1 MAGERNT
8 SLRAKLVRSD
18 PQELQDKTAAPREA
32 ALDAFGSLVSAV
44 PRTNSEVET
53 EVERLLGS
61 LSMEERI
68 HLMSGDGP
76 FIQGTRA
83 MSKRYNGV
91 PVIAGAIQRLGIPG
105 LRFTDGPRGVVMYH
119 STAFPSPM
127 ARGAS
132 FDPSL
137 ERRIGDAIGVEA
149 RTQGANLFA
158 GVCINLLRHPAWG
171 RAQETYGEDSFLL
184 GEMGVALI
192 EGTQRHVM
200 ACVKHFAVNSME
212 NSRLWL
218 DVRIDERDLTDVYL
232 PHFKKCVQAGV
243 AGVMTAYNSVNGSPC
258 GQHHQLITETLKR
271 DWGFDGFVISD
282 FTWGIRNAAAAANAG
297 MDVEMPFRWRF
308 RALPRLLRS
317 GKVSAERINDAARRV
332 LTKQVEFGSSGEPQ
346 RYLPEV
352 VAGAEHRA
360 LARQAAVESM
370 VLLRNEPS
378 QRPWQEQPSSEG
390 EQISTLAGTE
400 PLIPLDPS
408 RLTSVAV
415 IGWLASEQN
424 IGDLGSSQVHPPSV
438 VTLLHGLT
446 AAGSEHDIDVRYHD
460 GVDQS
465 GAAALASDC
474 DVVILVAGSSYRD
487 EGEWIIRAGGDRSTL
502 RLCQHDEHLIETVAA
517 ANPATVVVLMGG
529 SAFVTDTWHSKVPA
543 LVMAWYPGMEGGH
556 AVADLIFGVSAPS
569 GRLPCTWPASKNTL
583 PPFQRFARS
592 IEYGPLHGYRFM
604 EATNQTPAF
613 PFGFGLGFHPMAWS
627 DPELESV
634 TEHPDGGFTVQLGLA
649 VTNSATRSGSEVVQA
664 YIPRSL
670 GSYGSPLLTLVGFTK
685 VEVEPGSSAKV
696 SVTIQ
701 VDELPEIVF
710 LGESADASSHL
721 PISIHTD

>member
-1 MAGERNT
+1 
-8 SLRAKLVRSD
+8 
-18 PQELQDKTAAPREA
+18 
-32 ALDAFGSLVSAV
+32 
-44 PRTNSEVET
+44 
-53 EVERLLGS
+53 
-61 LSMEERI
+61 
-68 HLMSGDGP
+68 
-76 FIQGTRA
+76 
-83 MSKRYNGV
+83 
-91 PVIAGAIQRLGIPG
+91 
-105 LRFTDGPRGVVMYH
+105 
-119 STAFPSPM
+119 M

-132 FDPSL
+132 FDPTL

-184 GEMGVALI
+184 GEMGVALV

-218 DVRIDERDLTDVYL
+218 DVRIDERDLADLYL

-243 AGVMTAYNSVNGSPC
+243 AGVMTAYNSVNSSPC
-258 GQHHQLITETLKR
+258 GQHNQLITETLKR

-282 FTWGIRNAAAAANAG
+282 FTWGIRNAASAANAG

-332 LTKQVEFGSSGEPQ
+332 LTKQVEFGTSGEPQ

-370 VLLRNEPS
+370 VLLRNEHS
-378 QRPWQEQPSSEG
+378 QRPWMEQPSSEG
-390 EQISTLAGTE
+390 QEVSALAGPA
-400 PLIPLDPS
+400 PLLPLDPIRMNS
-408 RLTSVAV
+408 LAV

-446 AAGSEHDIDVRYHD
+446 TAGSDHGIDVRYHD

-465 GAAALASDC
+465 GAAALARDC
-474 DVVILVAGSSYRD
+474 DAVVLVAGSSYRD

-502 RLCQHDEHLIETVAA
+502 RLSQHDEHLIETVAA

-556 AVADLIFGVSAPS
+556 AVADLIFGVSSPS

-604 EATNQTPAF
+604 EASKQTPAF
-613 PFGFGLGFHPMAWS
+613 PFGYGLGFHPMTWS

-634 TEHPDGGFTVQLGLA
+634 VEHPEGGFTVQVA
-649 VTNSATRSGSEVVQA
+649 VTITNGATRSGSEVVQA
-664 YIPRSL
+664 YTPRSL
-670 GSYGSPLLTLVGFTK
+670 GSYGSPLRTLVGFTK
-685 VEVEPGSSAKV
+685 VEVDAGSSTKV
-696 SVTIQ
+696 SLTVQ
-701 VDELPEIVF
+701 LDELPEIIW
-710 LGESADASSHL
+710 LGANAGPSSHL
-721 PISIHTD
+721 PISTLSE

>member
-1 MAGERNT
+1 MTKKRNM
-8 SLRAKLVRSD
+8 SVRARLLGST
-18 PQELQDKTAAPREA
+18 PQAKQDKTRSPKDAAAAAFSSFRTATPR
-32 ALDAFGSLVSAV
+32 S
-44 PRTNSEVET
+44 NSEVEA
-53 EVERLLGS
+53 EVDRLLRS
-61 LSMEERI
+61 LSMQERML
-68 HLMSGDGP
+68 LMSGDGP
-76 FIQGTRA
+76 FIRGTRD

-91 PVIAGAIQRLGIPG
+91 PVVAGAVKRLGIPG

-132 FDPSL
+132 FDPTL

-171 RAQETYGEDSFLL
+171 RAQETYGEDSYLL

-218 DVRIDERDLTDVYL
+218 DVHIDERDLTDLYL
-232 PHFKKCVQAGV
+232 PHFKRCVEAGV

-258 GQHHQLITETLKR
+258 GQHQKLITQTLKQ

-282 FTWGIRNAAAAANAG
+282 FTWGIRNPAAAANAG

-317 GKVSAERINDAARRV
+317 GRVSAERINDAAKRV
-332 LTKQVEFGSSGEPQ
+332 LQKQLEFAAVGEPE

-352 VAGAEHRA
+352 VAGSEHRE
-360 LARQAAVESM
+360 LARHAAVQSM
-370 VLLRNEPS
+370 VLLRNEPT
-378 QRPWQEQPSSEG
+378 QAPWQARPSSSGQEIAR
-390 EQISTLAGTE
+390 ESAPE
-400 PLIPLDPS
+400 PLLPLNPG
-408 RLTSVAV
+408 RLNSLAV

-438 VTLLHGLT
+438 VTLLQGLT
-446 AAGSEHDIDVRYHD
+446 SAGSEHGLDVRYHD

-465 GAAALASDC
+465 GAVALARDC
-474 DVVILVAGSSYRD
+474 DAVVLVAGSSYRD
-487 EGEWIIRAGGDRSTL
+487 EGEWIIRAGGDRTTL
-502 RLCQHDEHLIETVAA
+502 RLIQHDEQLIEAVAS
-517 ANPATVVVLMGG
+517 ANRATAVVLMGG
-529 SAFVTDTWHSKVPA
+529 SAFVTDTWHDHVPA
-543 LVMAWYPGMEGGH
+543 LLMAWYPGMEGGH
-556 AVADLIFGVSAPS
+556 AVADLLFGVSSPT

-583 PPFQRFARS
+583 PPFRRFARS

-604 EATNQTPAF
+604 EASNQVPAF
-613 PFGFGLGFHPMAWS
+613 PFGYGLGFHPLSWS
-627 DPELESV
+627 DPVLESV
-634 TEHPDGGFTVQLGLA
+634 TEQTAGGFTVQLA
-649 VTNSATRSGSEVVQA
+649 VTVTNNATRPGGEVVQA
-664 YIPRSL
+664 YLAQSL
-670 GSYGSPLLTLVGFTK
+670 GSCEDPLLTLVGFTK
-685 VEVEPGSSAKV
+685 ALVEAESSTKV
-696 SVTIQ
+696 SVSVQ
-701 VDELPEIVF
+701 VDELPEIIY
-710 LGESADASSHL
+710 LGENSDPGSHL
-721 PISIHTD
+721 AVKIRSD

>member
-1 MAGERNT
+1 MTNQPEIP
-8 SLRAKLVRSD
+8 LRAKLARSN
-18 PQELQDKTAAPREA
+18 PQALQDQIAAPRDA
-32 ALDAFGSLVSAV
+32 AQSAFGSLVSEV
-44 PRTNSEVET
+44 PRTST
-53 EVERLLGS
+53 EVEAEVNRLMNS
-61 LSMEERI
+61 LSMAERI

-76 FIQGTRA
+76 FIKGTRA

-91 PVIAGAIQRLGIPG
+91 PVIAGAIRRLGIPG

-184 GEMGVALI
+184 GQMGVALI

-218 DVRIDERDLTDVYL
+218 DVHIDEQDLTDLYL
-232 PHFKKCVQAGV
+232 PHFQKCVEAGV

-258 GQHHQLITETLKR
+258 GQHHQLITEKLKR
-271 DWGFDGFVISD
+271 EWGFDGFVISD

-332 LTKQVEFGSSGEPQ
+332 LTKQVEFGSPGEPH

-378 QRPWQEQPSSEG
+378 QTRSHDQQSSTPEQVTAVP
-390 EQISTLAGTE
+390 GTE
-400 PLIPLDPS
+400 PLLPLDPLRINS
-408 RLTSVAV
+408 LAV

-446 AAGSEHDIDVRYHD
+446 AAGSEHGIDVRYHD
-460 GVDQS
+460 GVDQT
-465 GAAALASDC
+465 GAAALARDC
-474 DVVILVAGSSYRD
+474 DAVVVVAGSSYRD

-502 RLCQHDEHLIETVAA
+502 RLCQHDEQLIETVAA
-517 ANPATVVVLMGG
+517 ANQATVVVLMGG
-529 SAFVTDTWHSKVPA
+529 SAFVTDTWHGKVPA
-543 LVMAWYPGMEGGH
+543 LLMAWYPGMEGGY
-556 AVADLIFGVSAPS
+556 AVADLIFGVSSPS

-604 EATNQTPAF
+604 EASNQTPAF
-613 PFGFGLGFHPMAWS
+613 PFGYGLGYHSMTWS
-627 DPELESV
+627 AAVLESV
-634 TEHPDGGFTVQLGLA
+634 VEHADGGFTVQVA
-649 VTNSATRSGSEVVQA
+649 VTIRNSATQSGSEVVQA
-664 YIPRSL
+664 YIAKPL
-670 GSYGSPLLTLVGFTK
+670 GSSDAALLTLVGFTK
-685 VEVEPGSSAKV
+685 AQVNAESTAKL
-696 SVTIQ
+696 SVTMKL
-701 VDELPEIVF
+701 DELPEIIC
-710 LGESADASSHL
+710 LGANADPSSHL
-721 PISIHTD
+721 PINIRSE